1 LATKTNKHC
10 SLVPFG
16 LEWEKILKYKKIIII
31 MSNSKCTAKQTI
43 NHIKWKKMFLVCF
56 FCNLP

>member
-1 LATKTNKHC
+1 
-10 SLVPFG
+10 
-16 LEWEKILKYKKIIII
+16 
-31 MSNSKCTAKQTI
+31 MSNSKCTAKQKI